1 MNNPAD
7 ALEREQIDA
16 VLRLAAAQVRDDRR
30 PLAEV
35 VADGWLR
42 QLDADDHAER
52 TVADLC
58 GALLSHWQFG
68 ATRRPGRPKMRVL
81 SPSLAEH
88 GWSSRHSVIEIV
100 NDDMPFLVDSTTA
113 EINRQGLTL
122 HLFVHPIYDV
132 ERDADG
138 A

>member
-1 MNNPAD
+1 MNHPAD

-16 VLRLAAAQVRDDRR
+16 VLRLAAAQVNDDGR

-68 ATRRPGRPKMRVL
+68 ATRRPGRPKIRVL

-88 GWSSRHSVIEIV
+88 GWSSRHSVIEII

-122 HLFVHPIYDV
+122 HLF
-132 ERDADG
+132 
-138 A
+138 